1 MIPQRALRSAWF
13 VRHRWQGGA
22 ALALVLTAAAAPAA
36 AAVAD
41 PAPPPAPP
49 LAPDPALADG
59 GDQVVVTA
67 RKTSEKLQDV
77 PVAITAI
84 SSADLARNDHVRLED
99 LNQLVP
105 SANVVVTNGH
115 QTSISIR
122 GVGNNPGSDG
132 LENSAG
138 VFLDGVYLGRPG
150 MAATDLIDIK
160 QVEVLRGP
168 QGTLFGKNTTAGLV
182 NITTELPS
190 FTTEFKGQASYGNFN
205 YQQYQ
210 ASLSGPVS
218 DTLAVRVTGYR
229 TTRDGI
235 VDNITTG
242 RKTSDLGRAGAR
254 VQLLWKPT
262 SNLSVRLI
270 GEYGS
275 EQQSSGAVSIIPTWG
290 ITPNLIKA
298 KLAATGGTIA
308 VDPRGR
314 TTAVDGP
321 TDTGTRQGAGSAQID
336 WELGGGFK
344 LTSITAF
351 RYWQYDSNSDTEGSS
366 ADVMYGGYHIQDRQ
380 WTEELRLALPRI
392 GRVDAV
398 VGLYYFNQYVETNQH
413 LNYGKDAAA
422 WLSGIPN
429 ALLPVYAQYSPAL
442 AGLLAYNR
450 TRWNTYA
457 DPLTHSIAAFGQA
470 NWHVTP
476 TWNITAG
483 IRQTHETKRE
493 QVCRP
498 TPVSS
503 VTGLPVA
510 ALAGQAAGP
519 IRAEISNSA
528 PSFLISSDYHPT
540 PGLMLYALVSRG
552 QKAGGLNTTLPPS
565 GLGADALKVEPEVAT
580 NYEAGIKSDLFAH
593 RVQLNLSLF
602 RTDIRNYQANVLQE
616 VNGQV
621 VQLLTN
627 AGAARTQGVE
637 AEATLQPVTG
647 LSLHGYAAYNDATY
661 RSYRNGPCPIGIA
674 APTCDLS
681 GKPIAGAPKWTLG
694 ANGSYEHDIGGR
706 LTGYASAEYSWRSHF
721 YGSLDDSPM
730 TLTGGYGLLNLR
742 LGIRSKDRLW
752 DLSVWGRNVTNAA
765 YATNYFNY
773 GSVLPGTYVAFFGD
787 PATYGATLRFNF

>member
-1 MIPQRALRSAWF
+1 MIPQRAFRSVSF

-22 ALALVLTAAAAPAA
+22 ALALVLALAASPAA
-36 AAVAD
+36 AAAAD
-41 PAPPPAPP
+41 PVPPVAP
-49 LAPDPALADG
+49 APDPTLADT

-84 SSADLARNDHVRLED
+84 SGADLARNDHVRLED

-105 SANVVVTNGH
+105 SANVVITNGH

-122 GVGNNPGSDG
+122 GIGNNPGSDG

-242 RKTSDLGRAGAR
+242 KKTSDLDRAGAR

-298 KLAATGGTIA
+298 KLAATGGVIA

-336 WELGGGFK
+336 WDIGGGFK

-392 GRVDAV
+392 GRVDSV
-398 VGLYYFNQYVETNQH
+398 VGVYYFNQYVETNQH

-422 WLSGIPN
+422 WLSGVPN

-442 AGLLAYNR
+442 ATLLAYNR
-450 TRWNTYA
+450 TQWNTFA

-470 NWHVTP
+470 NWHVMP
-476 TWNITAG
+476 NWNITAG

-493 QVCRP
+493 DVYRP

-503 VTGLPVA
+503 ITGQPVA
-510 ALAGQAAGP
+510 ALANQAAGP
-519 IRAEISNSA
+519 IHAEISNSA

-540 PGLMLYALVSRG
+540 PGLMFYALVSRG
-552 QKAGGLNTTLPPS
+552 QKAGGLNTTLPPN
-565 GLGADALKVEPEVAT
+565 GLGADALKVEPEIAT

-627 AGAARTQGVE
+627 AGAARTQGIE

-647 LSLHGYAAYNDATY
+647 LSLHGYAAFNDAIY
-661 RSYRNGPCPIGIA
+661 RSYRNGPCPIGVA
-674 APTCDLS
+674 AATCDLS

-742 LGIRSKDRLW
+742 LGIRAKDRLW
-752 DLSVWGRNVTNAA
+752 DLSVWGRNVTNVA

>member
-1 MIPQRALRSAWF
+1 MIPRAIRSRSL
-13 VRHRWQGGA
+13 VRLRWQGGSALAVMLA
-22 ALALVLTAAAAPAA
+22 ALAASPAHAADAPTAAAAP
-36 AAVAD
+36 D
-41 PAPPPAPP
+41 PA
-49 LAPDPALADG
+49 ADEG
-59 GDQVVVTA
+59 GDAVVVTA
-67 RKTSEKLQDV
+67 RKASEKLQDV

-84 SSADLARNDHVRLED
+84 SGADLARNDHIRLED

-105 SANVVVTNGH
+105 GTNVVITNGH
-115 QTSISIR
+115 QSSISIR
-122 GVGNNPGSDG
+122 GLGNNPGSDG

-138 VFLDGVYLGRPG
+138 VFVDGVYLGRPG
-150 MAATDLIDIK
+150 MVANDLVDIK

-168 QGTLFGKNTTAGLV
+168 QGTLFGKNATAGLV

-190 FTTEFKGQASYGNFN
+190 FNTEFRAQASYGNYN

-210 ASLSGPVS
+210 ASMSGPVS

-229 TTRDGI
+229 TTRDGV

-242 RKTSDLGRAGAR
+242 KDTSTLGRAGAR
-254 VQLLWKPT
+254 VQLLWKPQ
-262 SNLSVRLI
+262 SNLSIRLI

-275 EQQSSGAVSIIPTWG
+275 EQQSSGAVSTISTWG
-290 ITPNLIKA
+290 LTPDLIKA
-298 KLAATGGTIA
+298 KLAATGGVIA

-380 WTEELRLALPRI
+380 WTQELRLALPRM
-392 GRVDAV
+392 GRVDGV

-413 LNYGKDAAA
+413 LEYGKDAAA

-442 AGLLAYNR
+442 AKLVSYNQ
-450 TRWNTYA
+450 TRWNTFA
-457 DPLTHSIAAFGQA
+457 NPLTHSIAAFGQA

-476 TWNITAG
+476 DWNITAG
-483 IRQTHETKRE
+483 IRQTRETKRE
-493 QVCRP
+493 DVWRP
-498 TPVSS
+498 VPVSR
-503 VTGLPVA
+503 VTGMPVA
-510 ALAGQAAGP
+510 ALADQAAGP
-519 IRAEISNSA
+519 IHAEISNSA
-528 PSFLISSDYHPT
+528 PSFLVSTDYHPT
-540 PGLMLYALVSRG
+540 PGLMFYALVSRG
-552 QKAGGLNTTLPPS
+552 QKAGGLNTTLPPA

-580 NYEAGIKSDLFAH
+580 NYEAGLKSDLFAH
-593 RVQLNLSLF
+593 RVQLNLSVF

-616 VNGQV
+616 VDGQI

-637 AEATLQPVTG
+637 AEATVQPARG
-647 LSLHGYAAYNDATY
+647 LSLHGYAAYNDAAY
-661 RSYRNGPCPIGIA
+661 RSYRNGPCPIGIS
-674 APTCDLS
+674 APACDLS